1 MLAVGMILPENPEN
15 PDEGSS
21 SDGLYVLL
29 YSELRAMA
37 QYELSKE
44 RKSHTLS
51 ATALVNEAYL
61 KLSKQTWLFDPSLD
75 KSDNGDHAPSAKR
88 RFFSVA
94 ARAMRQ
100 ILVDYAR
107 TRGRKKRGGGRHAAD
122 VEFDQIA
129 GYSGLPI
136 VDLLAVDEAL
146 EKLTAQSPEVAKVVE
161 MRFFAGLPEA
171 TIAETMGI
179 SERTVRRHWT
189 FAKAWLT
196 REMRQPD

>member
-1 MLAVGMILPENPEN
+1 
-15 PDEGSS
+15 
-21 SDGLYVLL
+21 
-29 YSELRAMA
+29 MA
-37 QYELSKE
+37 QYELSNE

-61 KLSKQTWLFDPSLD
+61 KLSKQIPQLD
-75 KSDNGDHAPSAKR
+75 LELADLKDGGGFASSAKR
-88 RFFSVA
+88 RFFAAA

-107 TRGRKKRGGGRHAAD
+107 TRRRKKRGGGRHASTEFA
-122 VEFDQIA
+122 FDQIA
-129 GYSGLPI
+129 ADSALPI
-136 VDLLAVDEAL
+136 VDLLALDEAL
-146 EKLTAQSPEVAKVVE
+146 AKLTDQSPEVAKVVE

-171 TIAETMGI
+171 TIADTMGI